1 MVTLKG
7 VRLIIRKV
15 IDGFKLSRLTSLTS
29 SQASSM
35 TSQVNSLKPV
45 RLYQAVLDLKDV
57 SGI

>member
-15 IDGFKLSRLTSLTS
+15 IDGFKLSQLTSLTT
-29 SQASSM
+29 SQDSSM